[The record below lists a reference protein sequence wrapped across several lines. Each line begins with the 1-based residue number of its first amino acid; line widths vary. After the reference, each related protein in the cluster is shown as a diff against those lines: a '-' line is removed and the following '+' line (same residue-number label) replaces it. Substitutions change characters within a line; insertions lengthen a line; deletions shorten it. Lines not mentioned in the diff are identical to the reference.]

1 MEKIP
6 SIYIPTVE
14 KIQTISIP
22 LPTADVPSYVPL
34 VVPPSDLRE
43 PEGTQPVTKETTEQ
57 PAPSINIPMVDINV
71 PLPTTEVVVAA
82 SYAAVSAVAV
92 TTFAQPFFDTIKK
105 KLQKFIQGKVV
116 SVTENVVPVPVISAE
131 GVTFVPFQVF
141 TSAPKICFCSTSVTV

>member
-1 MEKIP
+1 MDTPTIIIP
-6 SIYIPTVE
+6 ASPVY
-14 KIQTISIP
+14 KTISIP

-43 PEGTQPVTKETTEQ
+43 PEGTEPEATETTEQ
-57 PAPSINIPMVDINV
+57 PAPSINIPMINIDV

-105 KLQKFIQGKVV
+105 KLQKFIQGKIDKWKKKKSLKDSQEV
-116 SVTENVVPVPVISAE
+116 S
-131 GVTFVPFQVF
+131 Q
-141 TSAPKICFCSTSVTV
+141 KR

>member
-34 VVPPSDLRE
+34 VVPPSNLRE

-105 KLQKFIQGKVV
+105 KLQKFIQGKVDKWKKKKSLKDNQKV
-116 SVTENVVPVPVISAE
+116 S
-131 GVTFVPFQVF
+131 
-141 TSAPKICFCSTSVTV
+141 

>member
-1 MEKIP
+1 MTELVP
-6 SIYIPTVE
+6 SIQLPNAVIIKTVE
-14 KIQTISIP
+14 IP

-43 PEGTQPVTKETTEQ
+43 PEGPEPEATETTEQ
-57 PAPSINIPMVDINV
+57 PAPSINIPMINIDV

-105 KLQKFIQGKVV
+105 KLQKFIQGKIDKWKKKKSLKDSQEV
-116 SVTENVVPVPVISAE
+116 S
-131 GVTFVPFQVF
+131 Q
-141 TSAPKICFCSTSVTV
+141 KR

>member
-1 MEKIP
+1 MTELVP
-6 SIYIPTVE
+6 SIQLPNAVIIKTVE
-14 KIQTISIP
+14 IP

-43 PEGTQPVTKETTEQ
+43 PEGTEPEATETTEQ
-57 PAPSINIPMVDINV
+57 PAPSINIPMIDINV

-105 KLQKFIQGKVV
+105 KLQKFIQGKIDKWKKKKSLKDNQEV
-116 SVTENVVPVPVISAE
+116 S
-131 GVTFVPFQVF
+131 Q
-141 TSAPKICFCSTSVTV
+141 KR

>member
-1 MEKIP
+1 MN
-6 SIYIPTVE
+6 IPTIILPPAQQY
-14 KIQTISIP
+14 KTISIP

-43 PEGTQPVTKETTEQ
+43 PEGTQPATTETTEQ

-82 SYAAVSAVAV
+82 SCAAVSAVAV

-105 KLQKFIQGKVV
+105 KLQKFIQGKVDKWKKKKLLKDNQKV
-116 SVTENVVPVPVISAE
+116 S
-131 GVTFVPFQVF
+131 
-141 TSAPKICFCSTSVTV
+141 

>member
-43 PEGTQPVTKETTEQ
+43 PEGTPPATTETTEQ
-57 PAPSINIPMVDINV
+57 PAPSINIPMVDISV

-105 KLQKFIQGKVV
+105 KLQKFIQGKVDKWKKKKSLKDNQKV
-116 SVTENVVPVPVISAE
+116 S
-131 GVTFVPFQVF
+131 
-141 TSAPKICFCSTSVTV
+141 